1 MPEGR
6 LGATRKTLGVTPFPT
21 RTYGIIR
28 GMPAIKHHEKLRND
42 AYFKDGALPC
52 VVREMRE
59 APSNA
64 FVAMHDHE
72 FSELV
77 VVASGKISHIHAD
90 RTDRLS
96 KGDFFVIHPGE
107 LHGYAELAP
116 NTVVFNI
123 LYHCGRPPM
132 PLTVAGFP
140 LMDELFPKDPAS
152 VRASTLGRVAR
163 SNLPSVLQLVD
174 MIRREEHSEQP
185 MRHAVCESLFT
196 SLLLL
201 LSRSTQRAGASDDD
215 NPVQGEMDFI
225 AANLNRKIT
234 LVELCGV
241 SGKSASTLH
250 REFRKAVGKS
260 PGDYILSMR
269 IGKARSLRATTDLSL
284 GEIASRTGFCCASHL
299 SHALHR
305 TKAPATHE

>member
-1 MPEGR
+1 
-6 LGATRKTLGVTPFPT
+6 
-21 RTYGIIR
+21 
-28 GMPAIKHHEKLRND
+28 MPAIKHHEKLRND

-52 VVREMRE
+52 IVREMRE

-90 RTDRLS
+90 RTDRLA

-107 LHGYAELAP
+107 RHGYAELAP
-116 NTVVFNI
+116 NTVVFNV

-140 LMDELFPKDPAS
+140 LMNELFPKDPAS
-152 VRASTLGRVAR
+152 AHASTLGRVSR
-163 SNLPSVLQLVD
+163 SNLPAVLQLID
-174 MIRREEHSEQP
+174 LIRREEHSEQP
-185 MRHAVCESLFT
+185 MRRAICESLFT
-196 SLLLL
+196 SLLLA
-201 LSRSTQRAGASDDD
+201 LSRSTQRAGAPAQES
-215 NPVQGEMDFI
+215 PVQKEMDFI
-225 AANLNRKIT
+225 AENLNRKIT
-234 LVELCGV
+234 LGELCGV

-260 PGDYILSMR
+260 PGDYIIDMR
-269 IGKARSLRATTDLSL
+269 IAKAKTLIGRKGYTLRNVA
-284 GEIASRTGFCCASHL
+284 AKTGFCCASHL
-299 SHALHR
+299 SR
-305 TKAPATHE
+305 TLRRAKPE

>member
-52 VVREMRE
+52 IVREMRE

-116 NTVVFNI
+116 KTVVFNV
-123 LYHCGRPPM
+123 LYHCGRPPV
-132 PLTVAGFP
+132 PLTVCGFP
-140 LMDELFPKDPAS
+140 LMDEFFPKNPAD
-152 VRASTLGRVAR
+152 VRAKTLGRVPAK
-163 SNLPSVLQLVD
+163 SLPSVLQLVNL
-174 MIRREEHSEQP
+174 IRREEHSEQP
-185 MRHAVCESLFT
+185 MRRAVCESLFV
-196 SLLLL
+196 SLLTCLA
-201 LSRSTQRAGASDDD
+201 RSTQIALTSTQES
-215 NPVQGEMDFI
+215 PVQKEIDFI

-234 LVELCGV
+234 LGELCAV

-260 PGDYILSMR
+260 PGDYIIDMR
-269 IGKARSLRATTDLSL
+269 IAKAKSLRETTALPL
-284 GEIASRTGFCCASHL
+284 GEIASRTGFCNASHL
-299 SHALHR
+299 AR
-305 TKAPATHE
+305 TLSAKRT